1 MDVYSAIKSFIGN
14 RSIERQNPLIPL
26 WKKWYKGKDP
36 SFHKY
41 RVYNGSGKYIIAE
54 KKSLGMGK
62 IVCENWAALLM
73 NEKTDVIL
81 PESDKS
87 ILDKI
92 FTKTNFWTIG
102 NAGNCL

>member
-1 MDVYSAIKSFIGN
+1 MV
-14 RSIERQNPLIPL
+14 Q
-26 WKKWYKGKDP
+26 GKDP

-41 RVYNGSGKYIIAE
+41 WVYNGSGKYIIAE

-62 IVCENWAALLM
+62 IVCENWADLLM

-92 FTKTNFWTIG
+92 FTKTNFWMIG